1 MSRTSRKVKAP
12 DSTEAVTRLVAY
24 YRYSGG
30 SRQTEQSIEG
40 QRHDCEAYA
49 RAHGLTIAK
58 EYIDRHISGKT
69 DDRPAFQQM
78 ISDSDQHL
86 FDAVICWKTDR
97 LARNRYDS
105 AIYKNRL
112 RKNGVKILYAAETT
126 VDGPEGI
133 ILEGLMESLAEYYSA
148 ELAQKLR
155 RGQRES
161 AMKCIALGG
170 NRSFGYD
177 IGPDK
182 HYCIN
187 EQQAPAVR
195 YIFEQY
201 AAGHTAAEIVSHLN
215 ASGIRT
221 SRGHAF
227 NKNSILR
234 IITNEMY
241 LGVYKYADIRIE
253 GGVPAMIDR
262 DLFDRCQK
270 QLAYNRVRGGSAS
283 RDQRADYL
291 LSGKLF
297 CGLCSRPMKGV
308 SGTGRHGDKHYYY
321 ACPGR
326 TDKKGCTKSYVEKT
340 ALESAIIRATAQYIL
355 APEILG
361 QIIDQLQALQAQREA
376 PKPSAEKQTL
386 QAQLTDVRAK
396 QEHLL
401 DALESG
407 GSARLVARLQQLE
420 QQEAELRARIDAIP
434 DPVAPRAFTRD
445 ELEFML
451 SQFQRA
457 DDEQTTAYCRRL
469 LETFVSS
476 VVLTEDG
483 ATVCFNFCTSGTD
496 DADHIFVPFSDSSKN
511 KNPAESGESSSN
523 SAGSTALRLVD
534 HLSHQLN
541 PTVTLSPTAIFLYIP
556 CALYRSASR

>member
-201 AAGHTAAEIVSHLN
+201 AVGHTAAEIVSHLN

-340 ALESAIIRATAQYIL
+340 ALESAIVRATAQYIL

>member
-1 MSRTSRKVKAP
+1 MPRKK
-12 DSTEAVTRLVAY
+12 STAGPLRLVAY

-49 RAHGLTIAK
+49 RAHGMTICK

-69 DDRPAFQQM
+69 DSRPAFQQM
-78 ISDSDQHL
+78 IADSDRGV

-105 AIYKNRL
+105 AIYKSRL
-112 RKNGVKILYAAETT
+112 RQNGVKILYAAETV

-148 ELAQKLR
+148 ELSQKLR

-187 EQQAPAVR
+187 PAQAPSVR

-201 AAGHTAAEIVSHLN
+201 AAGHTAAEIVAALN
-215 ASGIRT
+215 AKGVRT
-221 SRGHAF
+221 SRGHEF

-241 LGVYKYADIRIE
+241 LGVYKYGDIRIE
-253 GGVPAMIDR
+253 GGVPAMINR
-262 DLFDRCQK
+262 DLFKRCQQ
-270 QLAYNRVRGGSAS
+270 QLAYNRSHNGCPGSS
-283 RDQRADYL
+283 HADYL

-297 CGLCSRPMKGV
+297 CAQCRRPMRGI
-308 SGTGRHGDKHYYY
+308 SGRSHTGEKYCYY

-326 TDKKGCTKSYVEKT
+326 IDKQGCTKSNVEKT
-340 ALESAIIRATAQYIL
+340 ALENAIVRATVQYIL
-355 APEILG
+355 APEKLDEIIVQIL
-361 QIIDQLQALQAQREA
+361 DAQARQPAPGPDPEKLALEA
-376 PKPSAEKQTL
+376 ERKEIRKKQ
-386 QAQLTDVRAK
+386 D
-396 QEHLL
+396 HLL
-401 DALESG
+401 SALENGS
-407 GSARLVARLQQLE
+407 SARLVQRLQDLE
-420 QQEAELRARIDAIP
+420 QQEAQLSIRLAALT
-434 DPVAPRAFTRD
+434 DPPAPPKFTR
-445 ELEFML
+445 EQLEFML
-451 SQFQRA
+451 SQFQR
-457 DDEQTTAYCRRL
+457 DEDEQPASYRRRL
-469 LETFVSS
+469 LDTFVSS
-476 VVLTEDG
+476 VLLSEDC
-483 ATVCFNFCTSGTD
+483 AIVRFNLFNPSTGD
-496 DADHIFVPFSDSSKN
+496 LDFLEIPFPEN
-511 KNPAESGESSSN
+511 KNPAESDDSSSN
-523 SAGSTALRLVD
+523 SAGSTALRLVEAMGVEPM
-534 HLSHQLN
+534 SEKSSVQ
-541 PTVTLSPTAIFLYIP
+541 VSPGAGDLQHSRRATPIVRL
-556 CALYRSASR
+556 ALW

>member
-340 ALESAIIRATAQYIL
+340 ALESAIVRATAQYIL